1 MKIFADMNRNR
12 RIGRLAY
19 LGYRIQ
25 IFIIAFVVL
34 LPSGMIVPRD
44 LHITICE
51 YSQYFIMLP
60 SIWICTLR
68 GKDLGIPVVLSAF
81 LVLIPYIS
89 YIYQIYLLLRKGTNG
104 SNKYGPEPTFPKDS
118 RDIRS
123 DWVAT

>member
-25 IFIIAFVVL
+25 IFIMAFVVL
-34 LPSGMIVPRD
+34 FAIGMVVPRD
-44 LHITICE
+44 LHITICD

-68 GKDLGIPVVLSAF
+68 GKDLEIPAALSVF

-104 SNKYGPEPTFPKDS
+104 PNKYGPEPTSPKDLQ
-118 RDIRS
+118 DIHD

>member
-25 IFIIAFVVL
+25 ICITAFVVL
-34 LPSGMIVPRD
+34 FAIGMIVPRD
-44 LHITICE
+44 LHITICD
-51 YSQYFIMLP
+51 YSQYFIILP

-68 GKDLGIPVVLSAF
+68 GKDLEIPAALSVV
-81 LVLIPYIS
+81 LVLIPYLS
-89 YIYQIYLLLRKGTNG
+89 YIYQIYLLLRKGTTG
-104 SNKYGPEPTFPKDS
+104 PNKYGPETASLKDS
-118 RDIRS
+118 KDIHG